1 MSLLIEYYTEALLNL
16 LHGSHDM
23 IETENESLRER
34 VADLEKK
41 VLEQGDEIVCLRST
55 LADVLR
61 RLNQFESRGGP
72 IPENRIPVR
81 NGSVVHRVLLQNNH
95 VQSSPQYKD
104 SPSSMKK
111 YQGSV
116 SDLASRDPL
125 RRAAS
130 YASSLPQR
138 RVVHYQ
144 STGSL
149 HSDSPSSNSVSPVPT
164 SPSPTHTPTPPP
176 PQRATPIGTGRTT
189 PTQKYSAPQRPTSVG
204 NLSLAKRWSSTGDF
218 HNVGITSPQSAMATA
233 SRLATKSLF
242 NLYMRPQ
249 QHHPSLKHGQAHQFG
264 STRAPIRGWG
274 WVTVNNDVDF
284 PPTSD
289 GADTLLS
296 GDWSPVTR
304 GYVQLMWR
312 TRDASFNEEE
322 GSVRIFL
329 RGRPIVLYAPSE
341 LAESYDLNKVTTPPQ
356 TRLKLDYGYRGRDG
370 RSNLY
375 LLPTGEMVYFVAAA
389 VVLYNVEEQSQ
400 RHYLGHTDDVKW

>member
-1 MSLLIEYYTEALLNL
+1 MKN
-16 LHGSHDM
+16 DM

-81 NGSVVHRVLLQNNH
+81 NGSVVHRVVGKLIPGEFFAGGSASCSCGSAATAPIWSLNRKMAQVVRHNSKKQQHGFMGAPTLCCPRATIYNNH

-176 PQRATPIGTGRTT
+176 PQRATPTGTGRTT
-189 PTQKYSAPQRPTSVG
+189 PTQKHSAPQRPTSVG

-233 SRLATKSLF
+233 SSNYCYKASKKRDSQQEQRLPNFTGRTSMRKKTSTHDINSKTTK
-242 NLYMRPQ
+242 RCD
-249 QHHPSLKHGQAHQFG
+249 PSAAF
-264 STRAPIRGWG
+264 RR
-274 WVTVNNDVDF
+274 
-284 PPTSD
+284 
-289 GADTLLS
+289 
-296 GDWSPVTR
+296 
-304 GYVQLMWR
+304 
-312 TRDASFNEEE
+312 
-322 GSVRIFL
+322 
-329 RGRPIVLYAPSE
+329 YAPP
-341 LAESYDLNKVTTPPQ
+341 LASGTTWTPR
-356 TRLKLDYGYRGRDG
+356 T
-370 RSNLY
+370 
-375 LLPTGEMVYFVAAA
+375 A
-389 VVLYNVEEQSQ
+389 
-400 RHYLGHTDDVKW
+400 

>member
-1 MSLLIEYYTEALLNL
+1 MVLVGITEMDSPGDTISGVINAWN
-16 LHGSHDM
+16 DM

-176 PQRATPIGTGRTT
+176 PQRATPTGTGRTT
-189 PTQKYSAPQRPTSVG
+189 PTQKHSAPQRPTSVG

-233 SRLATKSLF
+233 SR
-242 NLYMRPQ
+242 
-249 QHHPSLKHGQAHQFG
+249 QAHQFR

-284 PPTSD
+284 PPTPD

-304 GYVQLMWR
+304 GYVQLMWSWL
-312 TRDASFNEEE
+312 TLT
-322 GSVRIFL
+322 SVIHSL
-329 RGRPIVLYAPSE
+329 VLC
-341 LAESYDLNKVTTPPQ
+341 PPQ
-356 TRLKLDYGYRGRDG
+356 QAVNSPQKCQYEETLTVLHK
-370 RSNLY
+370 SNQELNPRQQLY
-375 LLPTGEMVYFVAAA
+375 
-389 VVLYNVEEQSQ
+389 Q
-400 RHYLGHTDDVKW
+400 